1 MIGRTMEAAP
11 ENRQRSD
18 HPIRLEPCRKRVRA
32 IFNATTIADTLD
44 AILLVEHGHA
54 PVYYLP
60 QQDMRMDAVERTR
73 HHTHCP
79 FKGDASYW
87 TLRVGKR
94 VVDNAIW
101 SYEQPLPAMSAIAG
115 RLAPYWDKIDH
126 WFEEDEEIF
135 GHPRDP
141 RHRVDVRPSSRIVRV
156 EYGGECIAQTRRA
169 LFVFETDLP
178 TRYYVPA
185 ADVRHEFLVLS
196 QHHTTCPYK
205 GHASYWTLR
214 VGDRSAEN
222 AIWSYSDPLPECPRI
237 RDYLC
242 FYPEKVDR
250 LDVGGES
257 APE

>member
-1 MIGRTMEAAP
+1 M
-11 ENRQRSD
+11 
-18 HPIRLEPCRKRVRA
+18 
-32 IFNATTIADTLD
+32 
-44 AILLVEHGHA
+44 
-54 PVYYLP
+54 
-60 QQDMRMDAVERTR
+60 
-73 HHTHCP
+73 
-79 FKGDASYW
+79 
-87 TLRVGKR
+87 
-94 VVDNAIW
+94 
-101 SYEQPLPAMSAIAG
+101 
-115 RLAPYWDKIDH
+115 
-126 WFEEDEEIF
+126 
-135 GHPRDP
+135 
-141 RHRVDVRPSSRIVRV
+141 
-156 EYGGECIAQTRRA
+156 
-169 LFVFETDLP
+169 FETDLP